1 MINIEDTVFL
11 FIDIQEKLVNML
23 KNKDEIVENNEILV
37 KTASVLKLPVIATE
51 QYPKGLG
58 KTVFS
63 IQKYLKS
70 ENVFEKTSFSA
81 VANPQLIAKL
91 SDYNPKNIVITGI
104 ESHICVY
111 QTALELLNNGYN
123 VYIVKNAVS
132 SRNSK
137 DYKTA
142 LQLLRDFGARLT
154 CVETVVFELLKS
166 SKHPNFKEIQ
176 ALIK

>member
-1 MINIEDTVFL
+1 MINVEDTVFL

-23 KNKDEIVENNEILV
+23 KNSEELAANNEILV
-37 KTASVLKLPVIATE
+37 KTASVLNLPVIVTE

-70 ENVFEKTSFSA
+70 ENIFEKTSFSA
-81 VANPQLIAKL
+81 VANTQLMAKL
-91 SDYNPKNIVITGI
+91 RDYNPKNIVITGI

-154 CVETVVFELLKS
+154 CVETVVFELLKT